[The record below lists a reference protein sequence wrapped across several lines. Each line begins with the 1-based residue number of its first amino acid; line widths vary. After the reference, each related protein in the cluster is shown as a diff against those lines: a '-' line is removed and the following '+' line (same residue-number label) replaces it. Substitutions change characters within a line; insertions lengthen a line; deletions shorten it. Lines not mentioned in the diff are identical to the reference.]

1 MKIFGQKG
9 MNLSQRG
16 QMRKPFNYRRFPVI
30 EILYSS
36 LDLIEPKSR
45 RILKRKMAIQALLGV
60 LDFVGVA
67 LIGLLGA
74 VAVSGLESSNQ
85 DGAATRIIGALG
97 MSGFSFQAQVGLLG
111 VAACL
116 FLLLRTFL
124 SILVTHRALKFL
136 AGESS
141 RLGEKLMRDC
151 LERGLVFLESKERSH
166 LLFTFT
172 DAVNHLIIGVIGAS
186 IILASDISVLIIMS
200 LGLLLFSPSLAIS
213 ALVFF
218 AIVALILNANL
229 SRKSRKFGEEGT
241 RLRININNNTLDM
254 LNIFRELMTIGK
266 INSLLD
272 WIQQDRVKLAKNTS
286 DLSFLPNVS
295 KYVLESSVVLGGL
308 LLGGQQFLAHDAIHA
323 VTTLSVFIAA
333 GSRIVPALLR
343 VQQNLLSITTNGSA
357 GKAALALFSRE
368 SSHTIENGKFRF
380 SENALEI
387 QPIVTIS
394 EINFSYPGNR
404 KFSLHNISL
413 EIKKYELT
421 AFVGPSGSGKSTL
434 VDLILGLLEPTS
446 GTIEISGTELSKLK
460 CNWPRSISYV
470 PQRVH
475 LVQGDIYSNVALGVE
490 PAEIDFQMVQQ
501 SLQKVGL
508 AELLEGDPN
517 DKSRSKKLNLSG
529 GQLQRIGLARALYTK
544 PNLVVLDEATS
555 ALDAQTENE
564 ITKVLDDLRS
574 EITLII
580 VAHRLSTVMKADR
593 VCYFEDG
600 EVRAIG
606 KFTDVRALIPN
617 FDQQAKLMGL

>member
-1 MKIFGQKG
+1 MIRKEGIKLSRQRQLRKIF
-9 MNLSQRG
+9 N
-16 QMRKPFNYRRFPVI
+16 FNRFPVM
-30 EILYSS
+30 EILHSS
-36 LDLIEPKSR
+36 LGLIQPKSR
-45 RILKRKMAIQALLGV
+45 KVLKRKMAIQALLGI
-60 LDFVGVA
+60 LDFIGVA

-74 VAVSGLESSNQ
+74 VAVSGLESTNQ
-85 DGAATRIIGALG
+85 EGAATRIVGILG
-97 MSGFSFQAQVGLLG
+97 ISNFSFQVQVGILG

-141 RLGEKLMRDC
+141 KLGEKLMRDC

-200 LGLLLFSPSLAIS
+200 IGLLLFSPGLAIS

-218 AIVALILNANL
+218 TIVALILNANL
-229 SRKSRKFGEEGT
+229 SRKSRDLGEEGT
-241 RLRININNNTLDM
+241 RLRININNNTLD
-254 LNIFRELMTIGK
+254 LINIFRELMTIRK
-266 INSLLD
+266 INAFLD
-272 WIQQDRVKLAKNTS
+272 WIQRDRVSLAKNTS

-357 GKAALALFSRE
+357 GKAALSLFSTASFQTLEDGRFRDFGNAAK
-368 SSHTIENGKFRF
+368 IE
-380 SENALEI
+380 
-387 QPIVTIS
+387 PIVTIS
-394 EINFSYPGNR
+394 DINFSYPGDR
-404 KFSLHNISL
+404 KFSLKNITL
-413 EIKKYELT
+413 EIQKFELT

-434 VDLILGLLEPTS
+434 VDLILGLLKPIS
-446 GTIEISGTELSKLK
+446 GTIHISGTEVEKLK
-460 CNWPRSISYV
+460 SNWPLSVSYV

-475 LVQGDIYSNVALGVE
+475 LVQGDIFSNVALGVK
-490 PAEIDFQMVQQ
+490 ADKIDIRLVEE
-501 SLQKVGL
+501 SLKKVGL
-508 AELLEGDPN
+508 GDLLEVTENPSSAD
-517 DKSRSKKLNLSG
+517 KKLNLSG
-529 GQLQRIGLARALYTK
+529 GQLQRIGIARALYAK
-544 PNLVVLDEATS
+544 PNLIVLDEATS
-555 ALDAQTENE
+555 ALDAQTEYE
-564 ITKVLDDLRS
+564 IIKVLDNLRN
-574 EITLII
+574 EMTLII

-593 VCYFEDG
+593 ICYFEEGKLCATGDFA
-600 EVRAIG
+600 EVRSQ
-606 KFTDVRALIPN
+606 IPN
-617 FDQQAKLMGL
+617 FDRQAKLMGL